1 MSNNSK
7 LTLRYSQ
14 YQPILDDYLSLPEF
28 DEKASETM
36 RGKRVVVISLCNYLG
51 SVGITNFDTCTP
63 KDVTSYL
70 TTLANLSSSTKS
82 GKLFILRHF
91 FNYLFSN
98 KYITFSG
105 SELFPVI
112 VSNKRERI
120 LSFYSGTE
128 VKKVISHVNN
138 TTPKGKRDLLVVL
151 LAAELG
157 IRSGDICRLK
167 LSDIHWERNTIEF
180 IQFKTNVFNQL
191 PLLMNIKF
199 ALIDY
204 IKNARPSCQS
214 ELLFIGVKNNY
225 QMISTSQMH
234 AIVSKYFSVAG
245 IDISNRKHGPHALR
259 HSLASNLLINN
270 TPMHVIKDVLGHTNL
285 NTTRIYLNIDFN
297 TLRKFALEVPYESN
311 N

>member
-234 AIVSKYFSVAG
+234 AIVSKFFSVAG

>member
-51 SVGITNFDTCTP
+51 DVGITNFDACTP

-191 PLLMNIKF
+191 PLLVNIKF

-234 AIVSKYFSVAG
+234 SIVSKYFSVAG

>member
-14 YQPILDDYLSLPEF
+14 YQTILDDYLSSPEF
-28 DEKASETM
+28 NKKASETM
-36 RGKRVVVISLCNYLG
+36 RGKRVVVTSLCNYLG
-51 SVGITNFDTCTP
+51 DVGITNFDACTP

-91 FNYLFSN
+91 LNYLFSN

-105 SELFPVI
+105 SKLFPVI
-112 VSNKRERI
+112 ISNKRDRI
-120 LSFYSGTE
+120 LSFYSETE
-128 VKKVISHVNN
+128 IKEVISHVDN

-225 QMISTSQMH
+225 QMISASQMH
-234 AIVSKYFSVAG
+234 SIVSKYFSLAG
-245 IDISNRKHGPHALR
+245 IDTSNRKHGPHALR

-285 NTTRIYLNIDFN
+285 NSTRIYLNIDFT